1 MTLLLHENDDMMRLV
16 INSIRKDLADKN
28 EVNCCLALHA
38 IANIGG
44 MEMAEQL
51 AEEVHRCLISA

>member
-1 MTLLLHENDDMMRLV
+1 MMRLV